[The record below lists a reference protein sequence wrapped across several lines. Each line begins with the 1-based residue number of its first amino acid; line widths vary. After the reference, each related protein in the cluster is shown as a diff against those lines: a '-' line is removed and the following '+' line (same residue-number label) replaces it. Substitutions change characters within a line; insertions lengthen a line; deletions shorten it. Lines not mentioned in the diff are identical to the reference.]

1 MATTNS
7 WSPSTITKLKSLLE
21 RGLSTSEI
29 GKKLG
34 FTKNAVVGK
43 INRLGLNNTT
53 KKAPEKKPA
62 KTLKAPAKVQ
72 KPAKQVKAPVKAQ
85 KPARDKKVESHVR
98 AESKKKTEK
107 SIQNFVAL
115 MELRQDQCRWPI
127 GSPDSDD
134 FRFCGEK
141 CFSGKPYCFEHCK
154 VAYQFTPPAKKRQ

>member
-53 KKAPEKKPA
+53 KKAPA
-62 KTLKAPAKVQ
+62 KKAPAKKAVQ
-72 KPAKQVKAPVKAQ
+72 VVEKKVEKPAK
-85 KPARDKKVESHVR
+85 
-98 AESKKKTEK
+98 
-107 SIQNFVAL
+107 
-115 MELRQDQCRWPI
+115 
-127 GSPDSDD
+127 
-134 FRFCGEK
+134 
-141 CFSGKPYCFEHCK
+141 
-154 VAYQFTPPAKKRQ
+154 